1 MTERDEMGV
10 AVLVGSLREGSYN
23 RALYRAAL
31 ELAPA
36 NMRLQELTIGGL
48 PYYVPEI
55 DQDGIT
61 PIEAERFRDGLRAA
75 DAMLIITPEYNHS
88 LPGVLKNALDWASR
102 PYSDAPI
109 HGKPAAVMGAS
120 GSAMGTARAQ
130 LHLRGISGA
139 LRIHLLPTPSV
150 LVGNAAE
157 KFDAAGTL
165 ADEPTRQNVA
175 ELLAALFDWTRR
187 LARQD

>member
-1 MTERDEMGV
+1 MTERDEIGV
-10 AVLVGSLREGSYN
+10 AVLVASLRQGSYN

-36 NMRLQELTIGGL
+36 NMRLQELPIGGL
-48 PYYVPEI
+48 PYYAPEI

-75 DAMLIITPEYNHS
+75 HAMLIITPEYNHS

-102 PYSDAPI
+102 PYSNAPI
-109 HGKPAAVMGAS
+109 QGKPAAMMGAS

-139 LRIHLLPTPSV
+139 LRLHLLTSPSV

-157 KFDAAGTL
+157 KFDATGTL
-165 ADEPTRQNVA
+165 TDEPTRQQVA
-175 ELLAALFDWTRR
+175 HLLSALADWTCR
-187 LARQD
+187 LARRD